1 MKQNLPRHCTKCGSQ
16 LESKIEN
23 GKKRICCHNCDTV
36 YYDNPIPGVAVVTRN
51 EKGQLP
57 LIKKR
62 REAKRGCW
70 TLPGGLLDD
79 GESAIQAALR
89 KLFEDTGLKGI
100 VKRFVKI
107 FNHESEAYGE
117 VKVITYE
124 VGITGGQLKAGE
136 NTESVNFFDLEELP
150 PLAFSFQTEAVEQVF
165 GCSLS
170 KTSEN

>member
-1 MKQNLPRHCTKCGSQ
+1 M
-16 LESKIEN
+16 
-23 GKKRICCHNCDTV
+23 
-36 YYDNPIPGVAVVTRN
+36 
-51 EKGQLP
+51 
-57 LIKKR
+57 
-62 REAKRGCW
+62 
-70 TLPGGLLDD
+70 DD

-150 PLAFSFQTEAVEQVF
+150 PLAFSFQTEAVD
-165 GCSLS
+165 CLLY
-170 KTSEN
+170 TSRCV